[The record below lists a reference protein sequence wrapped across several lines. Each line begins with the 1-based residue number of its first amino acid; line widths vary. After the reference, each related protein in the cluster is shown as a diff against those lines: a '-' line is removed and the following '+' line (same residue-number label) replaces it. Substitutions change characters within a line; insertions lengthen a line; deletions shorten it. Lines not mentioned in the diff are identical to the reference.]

1 MNNSEKIM
9 KLKEYSLANVDK
21 QFSEFMKRLVDDDF
35 IFTVNETG
43 DFRHIQLILDETSAL
58 INIFFT
64 DELSEDTETELYFQL
79 LDSAGYEN
87 YSELDSYISKYYVT
101 ILNEDS
107 DENIVSYKDLQL
119 IKQEFKGGN
128 E

>member
-21 QFSEFMKRLVDDDF
+21 KFSVFMKGLVGTDF
-35 IFTVNETG
+35 SVNETD
-43 DFRHIQLILDETSAL
+43 DFSHIQLYLDKMPIL
-58 INIFFT
+58 INMFFI
-64 DELSEDTETELYFQL
+64 DAVSEDNELYLQL
-79 LDSAGYEN
+79 LDSAGYQN
-87 YSELDSYISKYYVT
+87 YTELDSYISKYYVT
-101 ILNEDS
+101 ILNEDA

-119 IKQEFKGGN
+119 INQEFKGGN